1 MTKFIKV
8 AILFCV
14 TSVVLGAF
22 GAHLLKDLLTENQIV
37 SFQTGIRYQ
46 MFHGLSILILSL
58 NKDYFTNK
66 LNISLQ
72 LMSVGVILF
81 SLSIYLLNLQDL
93 LGVSLSFLGPITPL
107 GGLFLIGSWS
117 ILLFSIKKNSSS
129 NI

>member
-8 AILFCV
+8 SLFFCV

-58 NKDYFTNK
+58 NKDYFTDK
-66 LNISLQ
+66 LNIDLQ

-107 GGLFLIGSWS
+107 GGLFLIRSWS
-117 ILLFSIKKNSSS
+117 ILLFSVKKNSSS

>member
-8 AILFCV
+8 SLLFCV

-58 NKDYFTNK
+58 NKDYFTDK
-66 LNISLQ
+66 LNIVLQ
-72 LMSVGVILF
+72 FMSVGVILF

>member
-22 GAHLLKDLLTENQIV
+22 GAHLLKYLLTETQLS
-37 SFQTGIRYQ
+37 SFETGIRYQ
-46 MFHGLSILILSL
+46 MFHGLAILILSL
-58 NKDYFTNK
+58 NKDYFTDK
-66 LNISLQ
+66 LNIALQ

-93 LGVSLSFLGPITPL
+93 FGVSLSFLGPITPL